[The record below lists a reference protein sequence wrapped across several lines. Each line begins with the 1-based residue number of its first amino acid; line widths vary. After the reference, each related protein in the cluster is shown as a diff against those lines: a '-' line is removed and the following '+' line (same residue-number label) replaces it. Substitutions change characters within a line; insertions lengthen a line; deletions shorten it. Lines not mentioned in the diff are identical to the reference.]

1 MKIRSLSWLVLGC
14 VAVMSSGCY
23 TVLVAPF
30 SGSGL
35 GEESQADAIPAKR
48 DDGRDQARLGQFG
61 GEEER
66 AGRGYGGYGG
76 YGYGYPAFGA
86 GYDSQYG
93 AYGLA
98 PYGYGAYNGYGY
110 SSYGGGYGPYGY
122 GYDPYYRSSTGV
134 YIPPGYE
141 LVTTKELDALRA
153 TKGGLATIPS
163 QSAADAEA
171 IKKAAAKKQQ
181 EVWQRRVDPQD
192 RPAPAATPRP
202 AEAPPASGGGK
213 ESSSAPKPASA
224 PTESASPKKTRR

>member
-1 MKIRSLSWLVLGC
+1 MKTRSLSRLVLGC

-35 GEESQADAIPAKR
+35 REESRSGTVIEKR
-48 DDGRDQARLGQFG
+48 DDGRDEARLGQFDG
-61 GEEER
+61 DERR
-66 AGRGYGGYGG
+66 AGGGYGYG
-76 YGYGYPAFGA
+76 YGYGYPAFGG

-93 AYGLA
+93 AYGAA
-98 PYGYGAYNGYGY
+98 PYGYGPYYGYGASPY
-110 SSYGGGYGPYGY
+110 SGGYGPYGY

-141 LVTTKELDALRA
+141 LVTTKELADLRA
-153 TKGGLATIPS
+153 TGGGLATIPS
-163 QSAADAEA
+163 QTPAQVEA
-171 IKKAAAKKQQ
+171 TKKAEVKKQQ

-192 RPAPAATPRP
+192 RPAPVATPRP
-202 AEAPPASGGGK
+202 VEVPAASGGGK

-224 PTESASPKKTRR
+224 SPDSASPKKVRR